1 MEPDNGVARFRR
13 DLWKRAA
20 STSIALVSLAVL
32 AAPASA
38 YDVSA
43 EVKLYDTL
51 HHQVGKVR
59 LTEQGD
65 GNVAVNVSV
74 RDLNLTPNFHP
85 GFHGF
90 HVHAVGNCTIEDPS
104 TPTPFSLAGGHFS
117 SIGQT
122 HGAHAGD
129 FPVLLVRS
137 DGTANVNFSTDRFT
151 LDELF
156 DDDGSAIIIHEG
168 RDNYANI
175 PDRYTVDGVSGPDLA
190 TQGTGDSGLRVA
202 CGVVE
207 KVVRRDKGGKGDRGD
222 RGDREDDNRHDR

>member
-1 MEPDNGVARFRR
+1 MEPDNGVARSRR

-32 AAPASA
+32 AGPASA

-43 EVKLYDTL
+43 EVTLHDTL

-74 RDLNLTPNFHP
+74 RGLKS

-90 HVHAVGNCTIEDPS
+90 HVHAVGKCTIEDP
-104 TPTPFSLAGGHFS
+104 PTPPFNSAGGHFS
-117 SIGQT
+117 SGKQD
-122 HGAHAGD
+122 HGDHAGD

-137 DGTANVNFSTDRFT
+137 DGTANVKFSTDRFT
-151 LDELF
+151 LAALF
-156 DDDGSAIIIHEG
+156 DGDGSAIIIHEG
-168 RDNYANI
+168 KDNYANI
-175 PDRYTVDGVSGPDLA
+175 PVRYTAAGVAGPDLA
-190 TQGTGDSGLRVA
+190 TLGTGDSGLRAA

-207 KVVRRDKGGKGDRGD
+207 KVVKRDKGDKGNN
-222 RGDREDDNRHDR
+222 GDREDDDRHER

>member
-74 RDLNLTPNFHP
+74 RDLEP

-90 HVHAVGNCTIEDPS
+90 HVHAVGKCTIED
-104 TPTPFSLAGGHFS
+104 TPTPPFTTAGGHFGTS
-117 SIGQT
+117 AQT
-122 HGAHAGD
+122 HGDHAGD
-129 FPVLLVRS
+129 FPILLVRS

-151 LDELF
+151 LEALF
-156 DDDGSAIIIHEG
+156 DGDGSAIIIHAG

-175 PDRYTVDGVSGPDLA
+175 PPRYLAAGVSVPDKA
-190 TQGTGDSGLRVA
+190 TLDTGDSGIRVA

-207 KVVRRDKGGKGDRGD
+207 KVVRRDKGDKGDKGNNGD
-222 RGDREDDNRHDR
+222 WEDDNRHDR